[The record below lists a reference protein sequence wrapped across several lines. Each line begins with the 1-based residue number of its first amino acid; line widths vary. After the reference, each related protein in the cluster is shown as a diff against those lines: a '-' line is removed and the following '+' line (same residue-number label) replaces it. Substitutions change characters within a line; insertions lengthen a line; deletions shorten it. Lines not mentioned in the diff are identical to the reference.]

1 MAARTR
7 AWRWDTVSSGAG
19 AGARAEAISPARASN
34 VAIEPPRVGASAESS
49 RSNAVTSPAV
59 GTTST
64 GSRSSAARNR
74 PRIASERPELGGP
87 TMSSMDTV

>member
-7 AWRWDTVSSGAG
+7 AWRWETVSSGTG

-59 GTTST
+59 GTIEH
-64 GSRSSAARNR
+64 
-74 PRIASERPELGGP
+74 RIAVERRPKPAQDGLRAA
-87 TMSSMDTV
+87 